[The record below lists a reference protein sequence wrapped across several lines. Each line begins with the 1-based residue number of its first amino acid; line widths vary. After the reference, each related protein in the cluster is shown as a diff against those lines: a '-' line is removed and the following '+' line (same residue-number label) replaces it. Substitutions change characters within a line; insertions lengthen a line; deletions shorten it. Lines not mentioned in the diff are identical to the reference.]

1 TQDLSYDKQVCVSSV
16 YPCFTQIEENLR
28 SFSSSIEFET
38 MKVAFDEMGREPKR
52 LAKKILLDC
61 FERYLDENI
70 DTEEIPIT
78 PSLMRP
84 KSLAERMIATIT
96 NTSINNES
104 EIDKYLKQ
112 PAIIF
117 TEDIDILKWWNNNRK
132 NFLILSGMAMD
143 YLGIMPSSI
152 PSERCFSIANLT
164 IDKNRSNLAPDT
176 VQELLCLKSK
186 FKKKV

>member
-1 TQDLSYDKQVCVSSV
+1 
-16 YPCFTQIEENLR
+16 
-28 SFSSSIEFET
+28 
-38 MKVAFDEMGREPKR
+38 MKVAIDEMVKKFEIYWPKIKEFSILCHSLDPRFKLLYIKGREPKR

-70 DTEEIPIT
+70 ETEEIPIT
-78 PSLMRP
+78 PSLTRP

-117 TEDIDILKWWNNNRK
+117 TEDIDILKWWDNNRK
-132 NFLILSGMAMD
+132 NFLILSRMAMD

-176 VQELLCLKSK
+176 VQELLCLKSWNK
-186 FKKKV
+186 LQ

>member
-28 SFSSSIEFET
+28 SFSSSIE
-38 MKVAFDEMGREPKR
+38 
-52 LAKKILLDC
+52 
-61 FERYLDENI
+61 YLDENI

-78 PSLMRP
+78 LSLTRP

-117 TEDIDILKWWNNNRK
+117 TEDIDILKWWDNNQ
-132 NFLILSGMAMD
+132 
-143 YLGIMPSSI
+143 
-152 PSERCFSIANLT
+152 NL
-164 IDKNRSNLAPDT
+164 KKSL
-176 VQELLCLKSK
+176 EL
-186 FKKKV
+186 F